1 MAVSSYENRMVYD
14 EMEEEQDGEA
24 GQRVE
29 LSKKVST
36 YPGKNIWL
44 YGHGVNYM

>member
-14 EMEEEQDGEA
+14 EMEEERDGEA

-36 YPGKNIWL
+36 YPGNNA
-44 YGHGVNYM
+44 VNY